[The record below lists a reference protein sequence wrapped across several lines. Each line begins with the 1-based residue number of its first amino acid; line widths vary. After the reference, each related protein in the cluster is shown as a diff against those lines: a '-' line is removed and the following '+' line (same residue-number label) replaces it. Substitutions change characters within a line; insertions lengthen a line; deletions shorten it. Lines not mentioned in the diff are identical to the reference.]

1 MRAIALIGCVTDL
14 LVEVEGQAARISAAT
29 SGSGSMSRSPRTGR
43 SAACSRPLRSSR
55 ARSARSERTGRGS
68 RGASST
74 ECVGGSAQG
83 MVRPPSP
90 RAQPIYGAV
99 SIASHNHDRGL
110 HQRTAALRFER
121 PTPYALQGSP
131 AVQTMKAALVA
142 AIGVVALICCLLPSS
157 AEENSRLA
165 LIVSIEG
172 AIGPASASYVKE
184 ALAKASERRAQVV
197 LLRINTPGGLNS
209 SMREIIADVLASPV
223 PVVGYVAPSGAH
235 AASAGT
241 YILYAT
247 HIAAMAPGTN
257 IGAATPVQIGG
268 PLPGLPGGTPDKGGK
283 DKKDGDQQ
291 SEPKDQ
297 SKDQSKDQFK
307 DAMTAKVTNDAVAF
321 IRSLA
326 ELRGRNADWAEKA
339 VREAATLSANGALQ
353 SHAIELVARDQAEL
367 LRQLDGREVE
377 VAGGKTQRLATK
389 DAVVEAIDPG
399 WISRFLAVITDP
411 NVAFILLMVGIYG
424 LIFEFMSPGAV
435 APGVVG
441 AICLLIGL
449 YALNLLP
456 ISYAGLALML
466 VGIVLL
472 TVEAF
477 NPTVV
482 IGLGGIIAFVL
493 GALMLFRVE
502 APGYHLSWWVIGIT
516 AAVFAG
522 FALVVLGSLR
532 RAARAPERVGAQ
544 AMRGLPAE
552 VLDWSGSEGH
562 VFAHGERWQA
572 RGAETFKPGE
582 TVEVANVVDLT
593 LLIRRAPARTGEGG
607 TS

>member
-1 MRAIALIGCVTDL
+1 
-14 LVEVEGQAARISAAT
+14 
-29 SGSGSMSRSPRTGR
+29 
-43 SAACSRPLRSSR
+43 
-55 ARSARSERTGRGS
+55 
-68 RGASST
+68 
-74 ECVGGSAQG
+74 
-83 MVRPPSP
+83 
-90 RAQPIYGAV
+90 
-99 SIASHNHDRGL
+99 
-110 HQRTAALRFER
+110 
-121 PTPYALQGSP
+121 
-131 AVQTMKAALVA
+131 MKAALVA

-157 AEENSRLA
+157 AEENGRLA
-165 LIVSIEG
+165 LIVSIDG

-184 ALAKASERRAQVV
+184 ALAKASERRAEVV
-197 LLRINTPGGLNS
+197 LLRLNTPGGLNS
-209 SMREIIADVLASPV
+209 SMREIIADVLASPI

-247 HIAAMAPGTN
+247 HIAVMAPGTN

-268 PLPGLPGGTPDKGGK
+268 PLPGLPSGPADKDGK
-283 DKKDGDQQ
+283 DKKD
-291 SEPKDQ
+291 EP
-297 SKDQSKDQFK
+297 K

-339 VREAATLSANGALQ
+339 VREAATLSANAALEA
-353 SHAIELVARDQAEL
+353 HAIDLVARDQAEL
-367 LRQLDGREVE
+367 LRQLDGRVVE
-377 VAGGKTQRLATK
+377 VAGGKTQRLVTK

-399 WISRFLAVITDP
+399 PISRFLAVITDP

-456 ISYAGLALML
+456 INYAGLALML
-466 VGIVLL
+466 VGLVLL
-472 TVEAF
+472 TIEAF

-482 IGLGGIIAFVL
+482 IGLGGIVAFVL
-493 GALMLFRVE
+493 GALMLFRGE

-516 AAVFAG
+516 AAVFVG

-532 RAARAPERVGAQ
+532 RVGRAPALVGAQ

-552 VLDWSGSEGH
+552 VLDWNGNEGH

-582 TVEVANVVDLT
+582 TVEVANIIDLT
-593 LLIRRAPARTGEGG
+593 LLIRRAPTGEGG

>member
-1 MRAIALIGCVTDL
+1 
-14 LVEVEGQAARISAAT
+14 
-29 SGSGSMSRSPRTGR
+29 
-43 SAACSRPLRSSR
+43 
-55 ARSARSERTGRGS
+55 
-68 RGASST
+68 
-74 ECVGGSAQG
+74 
-83 MVRPPSP
+83 
-90 RAQPIYGAV
+90 
-99 SIASHNHDRGL
+99 
-110 HQRTAALRFER
+110 
-121 PTPYALQGSP
+121 
-131 AVQTMKAALVA
+131 VQTMKAALVA

-157 AEENSRLA
+157 AEENGRLA
-165 LIVSIEG
+165 LIVSIDG

-184 ALAKASERRAQVV
+184 ALAKASERRAEVV
-197 LLRINTPGGLNS
+197 LLRLNTPGGLNS
-209 SMREIIADVLASPV
+209 SMREIIADVLASPI

-247 HIAAMAPGTN
+247 HIAVMAPGTN

-268 PLPGLPGGTPDKGGK
+268 PLPGLPSGPADKDGK
-283 DKKDGDQQ
+283 DKKD
-291 SEPKDQ
+291 EP
-297 SKDQSKDQFK
+297 K

-339 VREAATLSANGALQ
+339 VREAATLSANAALEA
-353 SHAIELVARDQAEL
+353 HAIDLVARDQAEL
-367 LRQLDGREVE
+367 LRQLDGRVVE
-377 VAGGKTQRLATK
+377 VAGGKTQRLVTK

-399 WISRFLAVITDP
+399 PISRFLAVITDP

-456 ISYAGLALML
+456 INYAGLALML
-466 VGIVLL
+466 VGLVLL
-472 TVEAF
+472 TIEAF

-482 IGLGGIIAFVL
+482 IGLGGIVAFVL
-493 GALMLFRVE
+493 GALMLFRGE

-516 AAVFAG
+516 AAVFVG

-532 RAARAPERVGAQ
+532 RVGRAPALVGAQ

-552 VLDWSGSEGH
+552 VLDWNGNEGH

-582 TVEVANVVDLT
+582 TVEVANIIDLT
-593 LLIRRAPARTGEGG
+593 LLIRRAPTGEGG

>member
-1 MRAIALIGCVTDL
+1 M
-14 LVEVEGQAARISAAT
+14 
-29 SGSGSMSRSPRTGR
+29 
-43 SAACSRPLRSSR
+43 
-55 ARSARSERTGRGS
+55 
-68 RGASST
+68 
-74 ECVGGSAQG
+74 
-83 MVRPPSP
+83 
-90 RAQPIYGAV
+90 
-99 SIASHNHDRGL
+99 
-110 HQRTAALRFER
+110 
-121 PTPYALQGSP
+121 
-131 AVQTMKAALVA
+131 
-142 AIGVVALICCLLPSS
+142 
-157 AEENSRLA
+157 
-165 LIVSIEG
+165 
-172 AIGPASASYVKE
+172 
-184 ALAKASERRAQVV
+184 
-197 LLRINTPGGLNS
+197 NTPGGLNS
-209 SMREIIADVLASPV
+209 SMREIIADVLASPI

-268 PLPGLPGGTPDKGGK
+268 PLPGLPSGTPDKDGK
-283 DKKDGDQQ
+283 DKKD
-291 SEPKDQ
+291 EP
-297 SKDQSKDQFK
+297 K
-307 DAMTAKVTNDAVAF
+307 DAMTAKATNDAVAF

-326 ELRGRNADWAEKA
+326 ELRSRNADWAEKA
-339 VREAATLSANGALQ
+339 VREAATLSANGALEA
-353 SHAIELVARDQAEL
+353 HAIDLVARDQAEL
-367 LRQLDGREVE
+367 LRQLDGRVVE

-389 DAVVEAIDPG
+389 DAVVEAIEPG
-399 WISRFLAVITDP
+399 RISRFLAVITDP

-456 ISYAGLALML
+456 INYAGLALML
-466 VGIVLL
+466 VGLVLL

-502 APGYHLSWWVIGIT
+502 APGYQLSWWVIGIT
-516 AAVFAG
+516 TAVFVG

-532 RAARAPERVGAQ
+532 RAAKAPERVGAQ
-544 AMRGLPAE
+544 AMRGLSAE
-552 VLDWSGSEGH
+552 ILDWNGNEGH

-572 RGAETFKPGE
+572 RGADAFEPGE
-582 TVEVANVVDLT
+582 TVEVTSVVDLT

>member
-1 MRAIALIGCVTDL
+1 
-14 LVEVEGQAARISAAT
+14 
-29 SGSGSMSRSPRTGR
+29 
-43 SAACSRPLRSSR
+43 
-55 ARSARSERTGRGS
+55 
-68 RGASST
+68 
-74 ECVGGSAQG
+74 
-83 MVRPPSP
+83 
-90 RAQPIYGAV
+90 
-99 SIASHNHDRGL
+99 
-110 HQRTAALRFER
+110 
-121 PTPYALQGSP
+121 
-131 AVQTMKAALVA
+131 VQTMKAALVA

-157 AEENSRLA
+157 AEENGRLA
-165 LIVSIEG
+165 LIVSIDG

-184 ALAKASERRAQVV
+184 ALAKASERRAEVV
-197 LLRINTPGGLNS
+197 LLRLNTPGGLNS
-209 SMREIIADVLASPV
+209 SMREIIADVLASPI

-247 HIAAMAPGTN
+247 HIAVMAPGTN

-268 PLPGLPGGTPDKGGK
+268 PLPGLPSGPADKDGK
-283 DKKDGDQQ
+283 DKKD
-291 SEPKDQ
+291 EP
-297 SKDQSKDQFK
+297 K

-339 VREAATLSANGALQ
+339 VREAATLSANAALEA
-353 SHAIELVARDQAEL
+353 HAIDLVARDQAEL
-367 LRQLDGREVE
+367 LRQLDGRVVE
-377 VAGGKTQRLATK
+377 VAGGKTQRLVTK
-389 DAVVEAIDPG
+389 DAAVEAIDPG
-399 WISRFLAVITDP
+399 PISRFLAVITDP

-456 ISYAGLALML
+456 INYAGLALML
-466 VGIVLL
+466 VGLVLL
-472 TVEAF
+472 TIEAF

-493 GALMLFRVE
+493 GALMLFRGE

-532 RAARAPERVGAQ
+532 RVGRAPALVGAQ

-552 VLDWSGSEGH
+552 VLDWNGNEGH

-582 TVEVANVVDLT
+582 TVEVANIIDLT
-593 LLIRRAPARTGEGG
+593 LLIRRAPTGEGG